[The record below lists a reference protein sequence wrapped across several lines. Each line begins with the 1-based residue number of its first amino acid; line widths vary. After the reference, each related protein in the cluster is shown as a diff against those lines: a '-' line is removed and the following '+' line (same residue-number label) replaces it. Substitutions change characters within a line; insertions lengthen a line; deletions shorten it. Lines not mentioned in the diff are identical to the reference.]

1 MKRLFKTIA
10 IALAGAAMLVSCSK
24 DQMGVTYTPAEGDG
38 LFTFNATGTA
48 AFEFGPESPNM
59 TIELYRSVAD
69 AEATVSVTS
78 TQMLGET
85 PVSVLNVP
93 AEATFEAGSHTA
105 HVTITYNENLRADN
119 TYSIS
124 LSIPAEQTSLGG
136 NSTIAFNASMAY
148 VWESLGTN
156 GQFYDNM
163 GGLIVP
169 VEVLLATNS
178 SVPNSRYRIMN
189 PYPAEAQA
197 AIAAGVGASVGG
209 PVSEYIEFVVDPE
222 TGYLTWSGYWNCGV
236 LVDPTL
242 SFSHLNYWFGT
253 ESPFAGATEFPK
265 ECGMM
270 MEGIFQFK
278 PHVSAFANEEQ
289 SSGWTIGSA
298 YEYLALPGYDLSAIG
313 L

>member
-10 IALAGAAMLVSCSK
+10 IAL
-24 DQMGVTYTPAEGDG
+24 QMGVTYTPAEGDG

-78 TQMLGET
+78 TQMLGKT
-85 PVSVLNVP
+85 PVSVLNIP

-148 VWESLGTN
+148 VWESLGT

-163 GGLIVP
+163 CGMIVP
-169 VEVLLATNS
+169 VEVLVAANS
-178 SVPNSRYRIMN
+178 SIPDSRYRIMN
-189 PYPAEAQA
+189 PYPADAVAQ
-197 AIAAGVGASVGG
+197 IAANVGCAVGG

-222 TGYLTWSGYWNCGV
+222 TGSLTWSGYWNCGV
-236 LVDPTL
+236 LKDPTL

-265 ECGMM
+265 ECGLVD
-270 MEGIFQFK
+270 EIGVYQFK

-289 SSGWTIGSA
+289 SSGWAFNNT
-298 YEYLALPGYDLSAIG
+298 YEWLGMPGVDLAGWLG

>member
-1 MKRLFKTIA
+1 MRKLFKILGIT
-10 IALAGAAMLVSCSK
+10 LVGAALLSSCSK
-24 DQMGVTYTPAEGDG
+24 DQMSEIYTPAEGDG

-48 AFEFGPESPNM
+48 AFEFGIDSPSM
-59 TIELYRSVAD
+59 TIELYRSIAD
-69 AEATVSVTS
+69 AEATVPVSS

-85 PVSVLNVP
+85 PVSVLDIP

-289 SSGWTIGSA
+289 SSGWTIGNA

>member
-1 MKRLFKTIA
+1 MRKLFKILGIT
-10 IALAGAAMLVSCSK
+10 LVGAALLSSCSK
-24 DQMGVTYTPAEGDG
+24 DQMSEIYTPAEGDG

-48 AFEFGPESPNM
+48 AFEFGIDSPSM
-59 TIELYRSVAD
+59 TIELYRSIAD
-69 AEATVSVTS
+69 AEATVPVSS

-85 PVSVLNVP
+85 PVSVLNIP

-289 SSGWTIGSA
+289 SSGWTIGNA

>member
-1 MKRLFKTIA
+1 MRKLFKILGIT
-10 IALAGAAMLVSCSK
+10 LVGAALLSSCSK
-24 DQMGVTYTPAEGDG
+24 DQMSEIYTPTEGDG

-48 AFEFGPESPNM
+48 AFEFGIDSPSM
-59 TIELYRSVAD
+59 TIELYRSIAD
-69 AEATVSVTS
+69 AEATVPVSS

-85 PVSVLNVP
+85 PVSVLDIP

-105 HVTITYNENLRADN
+105 HVIITYNENLKADN
-119 TYSIS
+119 IYSIS
-124 LSIPAEQTSLGG
+124 LSIPEEQTSPGG
-136 NSTIAFNASMAY
+136 NGTIAFNASMAY

-178 SVPNSRYRIMN
+178 PVPNSRYRIMN

-222 TGYLTWSGYWNCGV
+222 TGLLTWSGYWNSGV

-253 ESPFAGATEFPK
+253 ESPFSGATEFPK

-270 MEGIFQFK
+270 TEGIFQFK

-289 SSGWTIGSA
+289 SSGWTISNA